1 MPASPSP
8 PSSLKAEKTVF
19 PSPGASSGRRQLRLC
34 SAPGGSETIGN
45 PGFTGAGFPSFRSF
59 FLFFFQEAQVLWRL
73 LLGSRILCQRHSA
86 ASTEGDSP
94 TKSARARAHAQRAAL
109 RGPGGRW
116 GRREHHPPRWPRPR
130 PRPEAAGA
138 QNRSPR
144 PGEGRAAWQPLGMQ
158 MRGNR
163 EETLRSGLFA
173 REEGWEREKKRQI
186 IAHLHCLCRRSSVL
200 RKPQTYLFG
209 SAEEE
214 EGTGGKS
221 LERSR
226 ISRRACP
233 DCKL

>member
-1 MPASPSP
+1 METRALREQAS
-8 PSSLKAEKTVF
+8 LLFVLF
-19 PSPGASSGRRQLRLC
+19 FC
-34 SAPGGSETIGN
+34 
-45 PGFTGAGFPSFRSF
+45 FSFRKLKCF
-59 FLFFFQEAQVLWRL
+59 GGFCWAPEY
-73 LLGSRILCQRHSA
+73 SA
-86 ASTEGDSP
+86 SDTQQLPPKEIP
-94 TKSARARAHAQRAAL
+94 PPNPRARAHTPSARLSEA
-109 RGPGGRW
+109 PGGRW